1 MMSEREVRIRTSKYE
16 ELRKQA
22 EKEGVS
28 VEELVDRAVSAFI
41 EHEQYVNRMRT
52 QAQQFPKSPGR

>member
-1 MMSEREVRIRTSKYE
+1 MSDRLEVRIRKSKYE
-16 ELRKQA
+16 SLVQQA

-28 VEELVDRAVSAFI
+28 VEELVDRAISAFI

-52 QAQQFPKSPGR
+52 QAQHPKSSGR